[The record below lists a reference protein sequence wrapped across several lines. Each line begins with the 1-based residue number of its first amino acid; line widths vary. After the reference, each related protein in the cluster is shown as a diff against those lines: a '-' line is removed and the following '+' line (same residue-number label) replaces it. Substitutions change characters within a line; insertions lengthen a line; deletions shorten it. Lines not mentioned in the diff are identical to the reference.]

1 MEAIGQR
8 AFVRAQPLI
17 AVRNVRASSSCFG
30 SCSGSIRFRN
40 TPIARYTTECSAVV
54 NSFFNSMLGTR
65 KITPTSSTPMPRRLA
80 MASCFGSR
88 LATLMRLSSGPVH
101 RTLKSSWNRTS
112 TRIPSTEKC
121 GYVTRMVT
129 WLSLQVRTARLVRD
143 SLFLAL
149 SPSPRKHN
157 SVGTKSEL
165 PVARR
170 VGCSKR
176 EQLE

>member
-1 MEAIGQR
+1 LLWFEVGNFDEVVER
-8 AFVRAQPLI
+8 A
-17 AVRNVRASSSCFG
+17 RASHAQV
-30 SCSGSIRFRN
+30 I
-40 TPIARYTTECSAVV
+40 
-54 NSFFNSMLGTR
+54 
-65 KITPTSSTPMPRRLA
+65 
-80 MASCFGSR
+80 
-88 LATLMRLSSGPVH
+88 
-101 RTLKSSWNRTS
+101 WNRTS